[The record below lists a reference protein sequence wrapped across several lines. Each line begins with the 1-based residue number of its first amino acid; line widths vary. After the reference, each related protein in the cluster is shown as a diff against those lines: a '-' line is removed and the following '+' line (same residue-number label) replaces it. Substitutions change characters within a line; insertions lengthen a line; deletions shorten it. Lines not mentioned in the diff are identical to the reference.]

1 MQNYFADL
9 LAFFGISGTPQTFA
23 ELIPWLFAVLVA
35 IGIVLA
41 CFRLVSDCIFNGGCF
56 GRVVCRGRVVIG
68 IGRERAEHTQA
79 ESNEEVRQ
87 FVHMY
92 HPKIM

>member
-9 LAFFGISGTPQTFA
+9 LAFFGISGAPQTFA

-41 CFRLVSDCIFNGGCF
+41 CFRL
-56 GRVVCRGRVVIG
+56 
-68 IGRERAEHTQA
+68 
-79 ESNEEVRQ
+79 
-87 FVHMY
+87 
-92 HPKIM
+92 

>member
-9 LAFFGISGTPQTFA
+9 LAFFGISVTPQTFA

-41 CFRLVSDCIFNGGCF
+41 CFRLVSDCINA
-56 GRVVCRGRVVIG
+56 GRWFR
-68 IGRERAEHTQA
+68 
-79 ESNEEVRQ
+79 
-87 FVHMY
+87 
-92 HPKIM
+92 

>member
-23 ELIPWLFAVLVA
+23 ELIA

-41 CFRLVSDCIFNGGCF
+41 CFRLVSDCINA
-56 GRVVCRGRVVIG
+56 GRWFR
-68 IGRERAEHTQA
+68 
-79 ESNEEVRQ
+79 
-87 FVHMY
+87 
-92 HPKIM
+92 